1 MIRYYGYSWCVCRCW
16 NRWQWQATI
25 FISFFFIVC
34 LLLSSILFLLLFFFH
49 SFVRLFATFFLFAS
63 HIRWFL
69 FFWPYYIMAPFS
81 LCLFIR
87 CNKNSFHSSFL
98 IIINHEKHQWWWCE
112 YYEWNRIKSNRKK
125 IDDKLMKSNISSS
138 ILIKLINWENLPI
151 NQVFFQI
158 IIEFYWM
165 NPVSNTQRYMFL
177 KNFIHFHT

>member
-125 IDDKLMKSNISSS
+125 LM
-138 ILIKLINWENLPI
+138 INWWNRILAAAFWLNWSI
-151 NQVFFQI
+151 GKTCQSIKFF
-158 IIEFYWM
+158 FK
-165 NPVSNTQRYMFL
+165 S
-177 KNFIHFHT
+177 